1 MLKLPRPMPLPRA
14 EDMAKCT
21 TIVEIK
27 DKKSRK
33 GNITMDKKEQAE
45 YLKNEL
51 RSYKTLKKWIESNSS
66 IYDDQIKFCDR
77 KIVEYDVILSS
88 GNAKGIDFSYIPTT
102 AVSEPILCW
111 LAEQEK
117 YQQRKQE
124 LLKLRSLEVNGFK
137 ARVKY
142 IEECLDRLDDWE
154 RDFVVRYYSMSN
166 EVSELSLKY
175 HRSEAQLYRDKEN
188 LIRKMIL

>member
-1 MLKLPRPMPLPRA
+1 M
-14 EDMAKCT
+14 E
-21 TIVEIK
+21 
-27 DKKSRK
+27 
-33 GNITMDKKEQAE
+33 KKEQAE

-51 RSYKTLKKWIESNSS
+51 RSYKTLKKWVESNHS

-77 KIVEYDVILSS
+77 KIAEYDVILSG

-124 LLKLRSLEVNGFK
+124 LLEIRSLEVNGFK

-154 RDFVVRYYSMSN
+154 REFVIGHYCNGKSVDSLLCDAPKSRSGLYYDKNKNHLILKMLDFGQNPNDNM
-166 EVSELSLKY
+166 L
-175 HRSEAQLYRDKEN
+175 
-188 LIRKMIL
+188 

>member
-1 MLKLPRPMPLPRA
+1 
-14 EDMAKCT
+14 
-21 TIVEIK
+21 
-27 DKKSRK
+27 
-33 GNITMDKKEQAE
+33 MDKKEQAE

-77 KIVEYDVILSS
+77 KIAEYDVILSS

-117 YQQRKQE
+117 YQRRKQE
-124 LLKLRSLEVNGFK
+124 LLELRSLEVNGFK

-142 IEECLDRLDDWE
+142 IEECLVKLDEDWK
-154 RDFVVRYYSMSN
+154 RDFLIEYYSSDRKTD
-166 EVSELSLKY
+166 ELEKYYPCDARTLRRYKDELILK
-175 HRSEAQLYRDKEN
+175 
-188 LIRKMIL
+188 II

>member
-1 MLKLPRPMPLPRA
+1 
-14 EDMAKCT
+14 
-21 TIVEIK
+21 
-27 DKKSRK
+27 
-33 GNITMDKKEQAE
+33 MDKKEQAE

-51 RSYKTLKKWIESNSS
+51 RNYKTLKKWIESNSS

-77 KIVEYDVILSS
+77 KIAEYDVILSS

-142 IEECLDRLDDWE
+142 IEECLDKLDEDWK
-154 RDFVVRYYSMSN
+154 RDFLIEYYSSDRKTD
-166 EVSELSLKY
+166 ELEKYCPCDARTLRRYKDEFILK
-175 HRSEAQLYRDKEN
+175 
-188 LIRKMIL
+188 II